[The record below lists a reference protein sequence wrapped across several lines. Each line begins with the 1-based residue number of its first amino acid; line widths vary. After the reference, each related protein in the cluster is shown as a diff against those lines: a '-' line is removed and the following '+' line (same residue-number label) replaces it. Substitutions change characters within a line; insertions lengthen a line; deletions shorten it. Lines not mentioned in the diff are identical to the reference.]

1 MFRFQYFCFL
11 RFIFNFSSFIFY
23 FLFFLGETVEA
34 GQENKIK
41 KRNGEILLITQA
53 LKTSKK
59 SLKNALQEIEG
70 FFMTENKNS
79 AQALKLNLK
88 VKIDYIQKFC
98 FLFFHI
104 YVAII
109 LFMFNYC

>member
-1 MFRFQYFCFL
+1 MFRFLYFYFL

-88 VKIDYIQKFC
+88 VIFLQLHSKI
-98 FLFFHI
+98 LFYFFSYLCCYPVI
-104 YVAII
+104 YV
-109 LFMFNYC
+109 